1 MFVASIFHDCQ
12 AQCCLQR
19 SKGTE
24 NPDDIKSL
32 LLQDCTEVNIGRA
45 PYLFKAAS
53 CIFFLSTEVITIAAL
68 SFPFFQ
74 YRHIKAL
81 KALNLSPASATHV
94 LCDLEHIIYFSVI

>member
-1 MFVASIFHDCQ
+1 MFVASVLHDRQ

-19 SKGTE
+19 SKRTK

-32 LLQDCTEVNIGRA
+32 LLQDSTVVNTRGA

-68 SFPFFQ
+68 SFPSFQ
-74 YRHIKAL
+74 YRHIKVL
-81 KALNLSPASATHV
+81 KALNLSPTSATYV
-94 LCDLEHIIYFSVI
+94 LCDLGQIIHFSVI